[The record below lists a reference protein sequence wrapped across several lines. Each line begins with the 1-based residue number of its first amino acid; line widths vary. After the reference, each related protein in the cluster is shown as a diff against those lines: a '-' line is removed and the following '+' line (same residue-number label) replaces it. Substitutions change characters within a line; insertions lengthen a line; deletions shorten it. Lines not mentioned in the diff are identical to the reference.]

1 MFFKKED
8 KLRQEISEL
17 RQEIDSLKQIVQS
30 SIGNNGVQTDIRQ
43 TALRQSLDT
52 TKISLNKG
60 ENQLTTTENIRQ
72 KDLTT
77 TKEDVSAIEVV
88 NLMHDFKESLIKKF
102 KAITEQEF
110 FVFNI
115 IYSLEE
121 QLGAVSY
128 RNISEKAGISESA
141 VRDHVRGLI
150 KKGIPLNKEK
160 SFLGVTVNQDS
171 HKSLGGVLR
180 NLFFFQDPSVY
191 YNKTNDFLAFIYYL
205 VWWIVLINFFVA
217 LFNMLPVGILDG
229 GRFFL
234 LAILSLTGNETIAKR
249 AYKILAYIILF
260 MFLALIVG
268 WIIAL

>member
-160 SFLGVTVNQDS
+160 SN
-171 HKSLGGVLR
+171 
-180 NLFFFQDPSVY
+180 
-191 YNKTNDFLAFIYYL
+191 NK
-205 VWWIVLINFFVA
+205 INFFKIPSELRAIVS
-217 LFNMLPVGILDG
+217 LDILMKMRMPQKQSNYNNDIN
-229 GRFFL
+229 RE
-234 LAILSLTGNETIAKR
+234 ILSLIH
-249 AYKILAYIILF
+249 
-260 MFLALIVG
+260 
-268 WIIAL
+268 